1 LDPNGRWNVLS
12 EVSLCHAVRQKPGFI
27 LSNQGMAG
35 LGTIA
40 VQILHLAAAPKSYL
54 DDRPTDVKGVAK
66 SVFLPAMLPK
76 LKNNRSSLY

>member
-1 LDPNGRWNVLS
+1 
-12 EVSLCHAVRQKPGFI
+12 
-27 LSNQGMAG
+27 MAG